1 MYICMCM
8 FMVTS
13 ILLLRV
19 VSATAK
25 LTYIVKVDS
34 SLGLASYGIDTI
46 FNIVSMVMGGA
57 P

>member
-46 FNIVSMVMGGA
+46 L
-57 P
+57 